1 MFTVVISGSV
11 MRLQPLSL
19 TLCNRGLKLTV
30 DVTTAKNLYITRSTQ
45 ILDATE
51 ELSKQSY
58 GLKEVFTNN
67 QIKKAKAKLPEYYSW
82 LKEYDEAYTSL
93 LNMDGAISDLNM
105 RNAKVSIMERARN
118 VYVSS
123 LQGYEKELANIEAST
138 NFKLSTGI
146 ALIAVLVS
154 VVGVA
159 IA

>member
-1 MFTVVISGSV
+1 MAI
-11 MRLQPLSL
+11 
-19 TLCNRGLKLTV
+19 
-30 DVTTAKNLYITRSTQ
+30 DVTTAKNFYITRSTE

-51 ELSKQSY
+51 ALSKQSY
-58 GLKEVFTNN
+58 GLTEVFTND
-67 QIKKAKAKLPEYYSW
+67 QLKKAKAKLPEYYRW
-82 LKEYDEAYTSL
+82 LKEFDEAYTSL

-105 RNAKVSIMERARN
+105 RNAKVSIMERAIN

-146 ALIAVLVS
+146 ALLAVLVS

-159 IA
+159 VA

>member
-1 MFTVVISGSV
+1 MTVE
-11 MRLQPLSL
+11 
-19 TLCNRGLKLTV
+19 
-30 DVTTAKNLYITRSTQ
+30 VTTAKNLYITRSNE

-51 ELSKQSY
+51 LLSKQSY
-58 GLKEVFTNN
+58 GLKEVFTNDHL
-67 QIKKAKAKLPEYYSW
+67 KKAKAKLPEFYRW

-93 LNMDGAISDLNM
+93 LSMDGAIPDLNM

-118 VYVSS
+118 IYVLS

-146 ALIAVLVS
+146 ALFAVLVS

-159 IA
+159 VA